1 MRCPGIKDLPPPE
14 CKTGWPWTEESPRL
28 SDTRP
33 NGLPWPRISIVTPSL
48 NQGTFIEKTI
58 RSVLLQ
64 GYPNLEYIVM
74 DGGSTDGSVE
84 IIKKYEKWLSYWQS
98 APDKGQSNA
107 INMGFAHAE
116 GEILTWLNSDDHY
129 CRDALSH
136 VAKAVDHP
144 NHISALV
151 GACRQEDD
159 VFKRSSFILPERLTR
174 KDIAPWY
181 FGDNQIAQPSCFM
194 MAWAVKKAGPLRE
207 DLHYVFDYEYWL
219 RLLDIAPFI
228 RVEECLS
235 EITVHSGI
243 KPILSPGK
251 SFAELIRVMFE
262 AGQAAIA
269 CSVLESIWERK
280 TKLEQILYKLKQFLP
295 RSIYGAVASL
305 LRRLRWL

>member
-1 MRCPGIKDLPPPE
+1 
-14 CKTGWPWTEESPRL
+14 
-28 SDTRP
+28 
-33 NGLPWPRISIVTPSL
+33 
-48 NQGTFIEKTI
+48 
-58 RSVLLQ
+58 
-64 GYPNLEYIVM
+64 M
-74 DGGSTDGSVE
+74 DGGSTDNSLAV
-84 IIKKYEKWLSYWQS
+84 IKRYEEWLCHWQS

-107 INMGFAHAE
+107 INMGFAHAK
-116 GEILTWLNSDDHY
+116 GEILAWMNSDDHY

-136 VAKAVDHP
+136 VAKAVDDP

-151 GACRQEDD
+151 GACRQEDN
-159 VFKRSSFILPERLTR
+159 VFKRSSFIFPERLTR

-251 SFAELIRVMFE
+251 SFSELIRVMFE
-262 AGQAAIA
+262 AGHSDVA
-269 CSVLESIWERK
+269 CSILESIWERK
-280 TKLEQILYKLKQFLP
+280 TKLEQLLYKLKHFLP
-295 RSIYGAVASL
+295 HSIFEAVASL